1 MRLYFYNFFNVGL
14 LLVFS
19 TLSIAA
25 QEISAYL
32 LDANSKAPVAGAT
45 ILCKQTFSVS
55 DESGYFLMAACQ
67 DDTLLIRHIA
77 YKTDKIAKSSIT
89 RNDTIYLQSNSQVMD
104 PITVTGTRY
113 GQSSSE
119 SVVSLEV
126 IGQSRIERENTPN
139 IEEMV
144 TKISGVQI
152 SDGQASIRGGSGYSY
167 GAGSR
172 VMLLIDD
179 MPGLQQDAMLTNW
192 RDIPTEN
199 VEKIEVI
206 KGASSILYGSSALNG
221 VINVRTGY
229 AGAEPETKVS
239 VQSIITDA
247 PAVDSMK
254 WWDGSL
260 ITTNASILHKQ
271 KFGKLDLVSSLFYFN
286 DESYFKGSY
295 REYGRGH
302 LKLRYSLR
310 PELSFGINVNL
321 NAGSNNA
328 PFYWENYGAETLIAD
343 TASYSESDY
352 TRYFIDPFLKYYA
365 SNGDEHIFR
374 GRFFRTNNRVDMDR
388 ANESNTFLAEYQ
400 YVKTLEEIDMII
412 TTGILGSSLNSSAE
426 LYSNEDFIQW
436 NGAAYAQV
444 DYEATEQLK
453 IIAGLRYEINKTVT
467 PDSVPFFEVNEDLNE
482 YDRLVGRLGL
492 NYQISDFSKFRAS
505 WGQGYR
511 YPSIAERFIS
521 TNIGINVV
529 PNPELRPETGWT
541 AEIGWR
547 QGLQLGRWK
556 GFLDLSFYRMEYSD
570 MMEFNVRTFMAEP
583 FLGFQSRNIGDT
595 EIQGFEIIT
604 NARLEL
610 DDANLIEVY
619 AGYNYIDP
627 RYTNLTDDIKRLN
640 TSDENILKY
649 RQRHQ
654 VNGHVNWSYKHLSIG
669 ATYRY
674 LSKTE
679 NIDLIFTNPF
689 FIQGVAAFRED
700 QNDGSHIADLILSY
714 QFTGDITLRLNIK
727 NINNEFYAVRPAM
740 IEPPRSYSI
749 QLTKKW

>member
-1 MRLYFYNFFNVGL
+1 MRVYFYNFLNVGL
-14 LLVFS
+14 IFIVS
-19 TLSIAA
+19 ALSVSA
-25 QEISAYL
+25 QEISAYI

-45 ILCKQTFSVS
+45 ILCKESFAVS
-55 DESGYFLMAACQ
+55 DESGYFFLSACEG
-67 DDTLLIRHIA
+67 DSLLIRHIA
-77 YKTDKIAKSSIT
+77 YKTDRIAKSIIV
-89 RNDTIYLQSNSQVMD
+89 RKDTLYLQSNSQVID

-172 VMLLIDD
+172 VMLLVDD

-199 VEKIEVI
+199 VEQIEVI

-229 AGAEPETKVS
+229 AGSEPETKVS
-239 VQSIITDA
+239 VQSIVTDA
-247 PAVDSMK
+247 PAIDSMK
-254 WWDGSL
+254 WWDGAL

-302 LKLRYSLR
+302 LKLRYRLR
-310 PELSFGINVNL
+310 PELSFGINANL

-328 PFYWENYGAETLIAD
+328 PFYWEDYGAETLIAD

-412 TTGILGSSLNSSAE
+412 TTGILGSRLNSSAE
-426 LYSNEDFIQW
+426 LYSNEEFIQW

-444 DYEATEQLK
+444 DYEMTEQLK

-467 PDSVPFFEVNEDLNE
+467 PDSVPFFEVNEELNE

-492 NYQISDFSKFRAS
+492 NYQVSDYSKFRAS

-547 QGLQLGRWK
+547 QGLQLGKWK
-556 GFLDLSFYRMEYSD
+556 GFLDLSFYRMEYTD

-604 NARLEL
+604 NAQLKL
-610 DDANLIEVY
+610 DDKNLIEVY
-619 AGYNYIDP
+619 AGYNYVDP
-627 RYTNLTDDIKRLN
+627 RYSNLTDDIKRLN
-640 TSDENILKY
+640 TSDKNILKY

-689 FIQGVAAFRED
+689 FIQGVDAFRED
-700 QNDGSHIADLILSY
+700 QNNGSHIADLILSY
-714 QFTGDITLRLNIK
+714 QFKGDITLRLNVK

>member
-1 MRLYFYNFFNVGL
+1 MRTYFYIFFNVVL
-14 LLVFS
+14 FLTIEAVR
-19 TLSIAA
+19 ADA
-25 QEISAYL
+25 QELKAYL
-32 LDANSKAPVAGAT
+32 VDGNSKAPVAGAT
-45 ILCKQTFSVS
+45 ILCGTSFTVS
-55 DESGYFLMAACQ
+55 EESGMFS
-67 DDTLLIRHIA
+67 LLNCNSDSLIIRHIA
-77 YKTDKIAKSSIT
+77 YNTLQLYSDGIT
-89 RNDTIYLQSNSQVMD
+89 SMDTIFLQSNSQIMD

-172 VMLLIDD
+172 VMLLVDD

-192 RDIPTEN
+192 RDLPTEN
-199 VEKIEVI
+199 VEQIEVI

-229 AGAEPETKVS
+229 AGLEPETKAS

-247 PAVDSMK
+247 PAADSMK

-286 DESYFKGSY
+286 EESYFKGSF

-302 LKLRYSLR
+302 LKLRYRLR
-310 PELSFGINVNL
+310 PEFSFGVNVNL
-321 NAGSNNA
+321 NAGSNNS
-328 PFYWENYGAETLIAD
+328 PFYWENYGKETLIAD

-388 ANESNTFLAEYQ
+388 ANESNTFMAEYQ
-400 YVKTLEEIDMII
+400 YVKTLESIDMII
-412 TTGILGSSLNSSAE
+412 TSGILGSRLNSSAE
-426 LYSNEDFIQW
+426 LYSNENFIQW

-444 DYEATEQLK
+444 DYGVTDQLK
-453 IIAGLRYEINKTVT
+453 IIAGLRYELNKTIT
-467 PDSVPFFEVNEDLNE
+467 PDSVPFFNVNQELNE
-482 YDRLVGRLGL
+482 YDRLVGRVGL
-492 NYQISDFSKFRAS
+492 NYEVSEFSKFRAN

-547 QGLQLGRWK
+547 QGVKLGRWK
-556 GFLDLSFYRMEYSD
+556 GFLDLSYFRMEYSD
-570 MMEFNVRTFMAEP
+570 MMEFNVRSFMTEP

-595 EIQGFEIIT
+595 EIQGFEIIV
-604 NARLEL
+604 NAELQLDENNLLET
-610 DDANLIEVY
+610 Y
-619 AGYNYIDP
+619 AGYNFVDP
-627 RYTNLTDDIKRLN
+627 RYSNLTDEIRNLN
-640 TSDENILKY
+640 TSEDNILKY

-654 VNGHVNWSYKHLSIG
+654 VNGHINWTHKDFSIG

-689 FIQGVAAFRED
+689 FINGVAAFRED
-700 QNDGSHIADLILSY
+700 HNDGNHIADLILSY
-714 QFTGDITLRLNIK
+714 QFPGEITFRFNVK

>member
-1 MRLYFYNFFNVGL
+1 MRTYFYIFLNVALCL
-14 LLVFS
+14 LS
-19 TLSIAA
+19 SSIKLGA
-25 QEISAYL
+25 QELSGYL
-32 LDANSKAPVAGAT
+32 FDANSKTSIAGAT
-45 ILCKQTFSVS
+45 ILCGQSFAVSEENGFFSL
-55 DESGYFLMAACQ
+55 ESCTG
-67 DDTLLIRHIA
+67 DSLLIRHIA
-77 YKTDKIAKSSIT
+77 YNTRQLSTAGISSK
-89 RNDTIYLQSNSQVMD
+89 DTLFLQSNSQIMD
-104 PITVTGTRY
+104 PVTVTGTRY
-113 GQSSSE
+113 GQSSSK

-172 VMLLIDD
+172 VMLLVDD

-192 RDIPTEN
+192 RDLPTEN
-199 VEKIEVI
+199 VEQIEVI

-229 AGAEPETKVS
+229 AESEPETKVS
-239 VQSIITDA
+239 VQNIITDA
-247 PAVDSMK
+247 PAADSMK
-254 WWDGSL
+254 WWDGAL
-260 ITTNASILHKQ
+260 MTTNASVLHKQ
-271 KFGKLDLVSSLFYFN
+271 KFGKIDLVSSLFYYN
-286 DESYFKGSY
+286 DESYFKGSF

-302 LKLRYSLR
+302 LKLRYRLR
-310 PELSFGINVNL
+310 PELSIGVSVNL
-321 NAGSNNA
+321 NSGSNNS
-328 PFYWENYGAETLIAD
+328 PFYWENYGKETLIAD
-343 TASYSESDY
+343 TVSYSESDY
-352 TRYFIDPFLKYYA
+352 TRYFIDPFVKYYA

-400 YVKTLEEIDMII
+400 YVKTFENPGVII
-412 TTGILGSSLNSSAE
+412 TSGILGSRLNSSAE
-426 LYSNEDFIQW
+426 LYSNENFIQW

-444 DYEATEQLK
+444 DYQATEQLK
-453 IIAGLRYEINKTVT
+453 IIAGLRYEINNTIT
-467 PDSVPFFEVNEDLNE
+467 PDSVPFFEVNQELNE

-492 NYQISDFSKFRAS
+492 NYQISNFSKFRAS

-541 AEIGWR
+541 AEVGWR

-556 GFLDLSFYRMEYSD
+556 GFLDLSYYRMEYSD
-570 MMEFNVRTFMAEP
+570 MMEFNVRTFMEEP

-595 EIQGFEIIT
+595 EIHGFEIIT
-604 NARLEL
+604 NAKMEL
-610 DDANLIEVY
+610 DKNNLIELY
-619 AGYNYIDP
+619 AGYNYVDP
-627 RYTNLTDDIKRLN
+627 KYSNLTEDIRSLN
-640 TSDENILKY
+640 TSDDNILKY

-654 VNGHVNWSYKHLSIG
+654 VNAHVNWSYKNLSLG

-689 FIQGVAAFRED
+689 FIQGVAGFRED
-700 QNDGSHIADLILSY
+700 HNDGSHIADLIVSY
-714 QFTGDITLRLNIK
+714 QFPADITLRLNIK
-727 NINNEFYAVRPAM
+727 NINNEFYSVRPAM